1 MTRELAVE
9 RYNELPLP
17 TTRDEHWRFTDL
29 RGFDPESYSVDGAE
43 AKSVADSMLEIDA
56 AAVADA
62 TEGGIEIVSAPEG
75 ITFAPLADHERLG
88 TLVGPEDKL
97 TAHNAAVWQ
106 HGLLVHVPAGVELE
120 KPLYVRVGNST
131 PKGSLFWRLLV
142 IAEEGSRFTL
152 IEESA
157 STDPELESYS
167 NAVAEVF
174 VERGAKLEYVSIQNF
189 SRNTWH
195 FATHRAR
202 VA

>member
-1 MTRELAVE
+1 MTRELALE

-17 TTRDEHWRFTDL
+17 STRDEHWRFTDL
-29 RGFDPESYSVDGAE
+29 RGFDPESYAVDGAE

-75 ITFAPLADHERLG
+75 ITFAPFADHERLG

-97 TAHNAAVWQ
+97 TAHNAALWQ

-131 PKGSLFWRLLV
+131 PFASSEPRASATSGTRSAMCAVCGPLNSWPTLVGSIR
-142 IAEEGSRFTL
+142 
-152 IEESA
+152 
-157 STDPELESYS
+157 
-167 NAVAEVF
+167 
-174 VERGAKLEYVSIQNF
+174 
-189 SRNTWH
+189 
-195 FATHRAR
+195 
-202 VA
+202 